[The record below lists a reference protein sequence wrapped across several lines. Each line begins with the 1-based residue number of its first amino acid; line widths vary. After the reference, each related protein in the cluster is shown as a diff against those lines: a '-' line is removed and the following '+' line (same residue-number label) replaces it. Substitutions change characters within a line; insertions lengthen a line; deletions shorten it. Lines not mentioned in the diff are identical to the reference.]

1 MTIGIT
7 GPRQRELWRGAVFAL
22 ILAGIV
28 GAIGLILLGL
38 TDDFLV
44 DWLWFSAVGYLP
56 VFWTTIGAKA
66 EVFSVVFVAT
76 AIILWVNGSLAS
88 ALPSRRGC
96 LFGGKRLR
104 RD

>member
-7 GPRQRELWRGAVFAL
+7 GPRRRELWRGAVFAL

-44 DWLWFSAVGYLP
+44 DVSAEYCLCKD
-56 VFWTTIGAKA
+56 FKI
-66 EVFSVVFVAT
+66 
-76 AIILWVNGSLAS
+76 AII
-88 ALPSRRGC
+88 
-96 LFGGKRLR
+96 
-104 RD
+104 